1 MVNQRQ
7 AKQTKFDAV
16 DCHEQG
22 RMRARFVE
30 AGSSS
35 ATSGCAA

>member
-1 MVNQRQ
+1 MNQRQ

-22 RMRARFVE
+22 RMRALFVE

-35 ATSGCAA
+35 ASSGSGA